1 MHIPPPLN
9 HIAHVA
15 EKFML
20 IVNMTTTVLLY
31 WEFSVNESF

>member
-1 MHIPPPLN
+1 LMHIFFSFSLN

-20 IVNMTTTVLLY
+20 IVNMITTVP
-31 WEFSVNESF
+31 VVPGI